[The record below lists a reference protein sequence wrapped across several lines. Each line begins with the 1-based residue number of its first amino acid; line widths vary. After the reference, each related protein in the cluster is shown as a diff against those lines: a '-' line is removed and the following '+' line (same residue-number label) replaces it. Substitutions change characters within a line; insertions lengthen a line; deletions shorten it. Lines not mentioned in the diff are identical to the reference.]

1 MDWIDDKGAEGSGAI
16 AVRRDGDGTYFWGR
30 VALLADLRAHLASG
44 VGFSL
49 ATLNLDHVV
58 KLRSDAEFRA
68 AYSAQSHVT
77 ADGNPIVWLER
88 LAGREAELVPGSELV
103 LPLARIAAELDC
115 PVALVGS
122 TPASLD
128 GAANTL
134 ERAVPGLRVVAR
146 VAPPMG
152 FDPVSQEAACIV
164 DTLRA
169 AGARLCLVAL
179 GAPRQ
184 ERFAAFARDRM
195 PEAGFACVGAGLD
208 FLSGAQ
214 VRAPRLIQSMALE
227 WLWRLATDPARLTR
241 RYASCA
247 ILLPGLAM
255 SALRVR
261 RLTGNPAPGGT

>member
-1 MDWIDDKGAEGSGAI
+1 MDWIDGNEVKGAGPI
-16 AVRRDGDGTYFWGR
+16 AVRGEGDGTYFWGR
-30 VALLADLRAHLASG
+30 AALLGDLRARLAGG
-44 VGFSL
+44 VGFSV
-49 ATLNLDHVV
+49 ATLNLDHVR
-58 KLRSDAEFRA
+58 KLRSDPAFRA
-68 AYSAQSHVT
+68 AYTAQSHVT

-134 ERAVPGLRVVAR
+134 ENAVPGLRVVAR
-146 VAPPMG
+146 VAPQMG
-152 FDPVSQEAACIV
+152 FDPVSQEAADIV
-164 DTLRA
+164 ETLRA
-169 AGARLCLVAL
+169 TGARLCLVAL
-179 GAPRQ
+179 GAPKQ
-184 ERFAAFARDRM
+184 ERFAAFARARM

-214 VRAPRLIQSMALE
+214 IRAPRVIRSMALE
-227 WLWRLATDPARLTR
+227 WLWRLGTNPMRLSR

-247 ILLPGLAM
+247 MLLPGLAM

-261 RLTGNPAPGGT
+261 RMAGDPAPGGT